1 MGADRPPAAPL
12 PVFDG
17 AAGLPA
23 SGAGFLLPGPA
34 GMLEA
39 VLTYSALPDAASP
52 IAVVC
57 HPHPLYG
64 GTLSNKV
71 VHMVAKAFG
80 ELGAVTL
87 RFNFRGV
94 GRSDGQFDHGVGEVR
109 DMLAVVGWLRGRFV
123 QSPLWLAGFSF
134 GAFVAWSG
142 YRRAGAQRLLLVAP
156 PVEMFEFGRDVVD
169 VPWMVIQGCAD
180 EVVDADG
187 VSRWVAQQARPPRYE
202 CIDDAGHFFHGR
214 LIPLR
219 ERIVQTWGREPAP
232 SILSG

>member
-1 MGADRPPAAPL
+1 L
-12 PVFDG
+12 PVFDD
-17 AAGLPA
+17 AAGIPA

-39 VLTYSALPDAASP
+39 VLTYPAMPDAASP
-52 IAVVC
+52 VAVVC

-80 ELGAVTL
+80 ELGVATL

-94 GRSDGQFDHGVGEVR
+94 GRSDGQFDHGIGEVQ
-109 DMLAVVGWLRGRFV
+109 DMLAAVAWLRGRFA

-142 YRRAGAQRLLLVAP
+142 HRQAGAQRLLLVAP
-156 PVEMFEFGRDVVD
+156 PVAMFEFGRDAAVD

-180 EVVDADG
+180 EVVDPRN
-187 VSRWVAQQARPPRYE
+187 VSRWVQQQARPPRYE
-202 CIDDAGHFFHGR
+202 CFEDAGHFFHGR

-219 ERIVQTWGREPAP
+219 ERIVQAWGRDSATRIT
-232 SILSG
+232 SA